1 MGTRKTFLEQGLRTN
16 NKFNTMCGF
25 TSTFP
30 LQTWGTFTL
39 LEGVC
44 SHTPNFY
51 STTLVLPSNQTLIIL
66 LNPPKIDE
74 HGEWCLKKVEPRD
87 RQSRL
92 SSAWGDT
99 KCLNC
104 KYPGESHTVYKNQA
118 LFSLNVTPYFAPKD
132 VKNFSVI
139 EDCFARVK
147 KVWLSWVW
155 IQRCKACKK
164 LST

>member
-51 STTLVLPSNQTLIIL
+51 CTTLVLPSSQTLIIL
-66 LNPPKIDE
+66 LNPSTIDE

-99 KCLNC
+99 NCPNC

-139 EDCFARVK
+139 EDCFAFMSFNT
-147 KVWLSWVW
+147 KVQSLQE
-155 IQRCKACKK
+155 IINII
-164 LST
+164 T